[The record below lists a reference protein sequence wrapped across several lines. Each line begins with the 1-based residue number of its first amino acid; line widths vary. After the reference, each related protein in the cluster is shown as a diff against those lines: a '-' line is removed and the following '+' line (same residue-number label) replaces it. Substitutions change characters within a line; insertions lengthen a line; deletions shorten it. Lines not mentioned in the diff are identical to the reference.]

1 MFHLLRREEVDIY
14 TIYIT
19 CYGYIISRTSK
30 CIWLTKCADQSHS
43 FLLKNLSLEMLQLT
57 LAVRRG
63 VGFGRL
69 SAAAM
74 RWHSTPA
81 PSLDLSEGER
91 EIYQKLTDKFSPTTL
106 RVQDISGT
114 LLSRGWPWWWWWWWW
129 WCELDWFF
137 FVGGCGSFY
146 AIAIT
151 SEAFRGLSM
160 VKQHQLVN
168 KTLKNEIETI
178 HGLQVGHSI
187 SYIPV
192 ADFLYSASDDR
203 TWCSCR
209 IDQTALHLAWYPL
222 MGTIL
227 NESIPWDPTFHPQ

>member
-1 MFHLLRREEVDIY
+1 MYR
-14 TIYIT
+14 
-19 CYGYIISRTSK
+19 ISRVR
-30 CIWLTKCADQSHS
+30 C
-43 FLLKNLSLEMLQLT
+43 FLGGDLGGGGGDDDVNLI
-57 LAVRRG
+57 G
-63 VGFGRL
+63 
-69 SAAAM
+69 
-74 RWHSTPA
+74 
-81 PSLDLSEGER
+81 
-91 EIYQKLTDKFSPTTL
+91 
-106 RVQDISGT
+106 
-114 LLSRGWPWWWWWWWW
+114 
-129 WCELDWFF
+129 F

-203 TWCSCR
+203 T
-209 IDQTALHLAWYPL
+209 
-222 MGTIL
+222 
-227 NESIPWDPTFHPQ
+227 